1 MCNVRFTACKYLDF
15 SDNYFAKKQLLSGG
29 KVFWLR
35 EAPYEGAARMVQ
47 FCKKRGRI
55 NFATGCT
62 SVETAVC
69 SDYEEIEHLAS
80 VEDE

>member
-1 MCNVRFTACKYLDF
+1 MCDVKFTACKHLDF
-15 SDNYFAKKQLLSGG
+15 SDNYYAKKQLLSGG

-35 EAPYEGAARMVQ
+35 EAPYEGAARLVQ

-62 SVETAVC
+62 SAETAVC
-69 SDYEEIEHLAS
+69 SDYEEIEHF
-80 VEDE
+80 VNVDD